1 MACTNFDIGQHRLD
15 AEVALRSTVLKF
27 RKEPVISTAN
37 FIDDFYNSLKNTG
50 LFNLESEAE
59 YVSLS
64 EVLEDFIKT
73 SRRLTDAQKEQ
84 LLAEYAVPLSSKFSI
99 NPETSTVEEVDKSL
113 VIKDEPEDI
122 QVIEEPLERRVATPS
137 ISDIYGSAS
146 VVKEYMLNQFR
157 YNIIEASLVNF
168 ADGRLIKSNDDLN
181 VYIAKYKNTLFKKLV
196 DYIKLANSEE
206 GIETDA
212 SMLDTIYLDGI
223 PNVENMQKVLDVASG
238 IFENISKSALD
249 SAFVSKKRN
258 IEGFYKNQM
267 LVDGFNAWAVLSN
280 GNFDTI
286 LKSLFGKNMEIRN
299 KGYVGIELP
308 VSTNKYQFRSGSN
321 MVKTWRTNENVD
333 ALSEIG
339 NVSRLLIEQTPV
351 INHVTG
357 EQIGDKYL
365 NLKQFVH
372 SFSKIKDE
380 YNFMFF
386 GERLQDLVLN
396 LHSAPNYYLG
406 EILKEILNSDTRSKV
421 FQVNDLNV
429 FKSIYDKFYN
439 KDKFNSLYNIANRD
453 YLTSKAI
460 TTYDLLDSISG
471 VVDRTNNA
479 RYVEY
484 ALNSDTRDLDSS
496 EIKQSNVNRRKI
508 QRENDIDIANELMAD
523 RTGLLNRWG
532 ISVNNA
538 TTGDVSFTLPYKGE
552 KVTVIYNSNAVSSKG
567 QRKLELSNSDIVKF
581 GRLNTILEEPSF
593 TKLKAIYEENNPQV
607 LTDGE
612 RLYVSLIEFIDDFAN
627 TGFLRGNVDLLAA
640 FRNVNEANNLDYLD
654 KLVAVASSS
663 AFVNTVYDG
672 YENNNPGN
680 LSLRSYIETL
690 NYYNEKLG
698 DNNERFYYDKT
709 SNSLKAIRPNLINV
723 LNDIVAA
730 EQIVTGE
737 IYKSVIKNAEG
748 NNIPNSRIAN
758 LAGLTRSYV
767 KKHILDNPSSALK
780 NTLFGRNP
788 NMLMGTSIKNDA
800 VSRNGIKKSAT
811 KFSVAEIGYSSLVY
825 DFYGNLLRPK
835 NGNAPVTI
843 NVQPTVYSDK
853 GTFVMWKLGV
863 DKIDVLDENGK
874 PLLINLLTSPTKDII
889 SAIKG
894 TVGTYYKEVFN
905 NVLSDYKEVYRQ
917 SLETYLQRL
926 QAVNPEAANR
936 ILSKQSKVDAENA
949 RIAKHNESLDSE
961 RSRLLQ
967 ALDAAQAAGDFMD
980 AGSIVSALD
989 SLDIKEPVSLVDVL
1003 DYQDFTNL
1011 LAVTTSGEYTNMSYA
1026 AGVPNIDN
1034 VHTNKG
1040 GSFELNGKTKKGLIP
1055 NKLLNFL
1062 ATEMYAKD
1070 DVFNKAM
1077 LRERKKFVKDMIDN
1091 NMSFPLVYA
1100 NGRSNT
1106 VLRKAADKLLGAD
1119 KRLWVNENTQEL
1131 ILAKQGNTNITRL
1144 SDLDSNWLR
1153 DDVEIT
1159 LNPLIERYFVA
1170 DFLTS
1175 ENLRLVTTGSSIA
1188 HPNKAK
1194 YGSLNPDSFNG
1205 IEMEHSSRELA
1216 ELKRNV
1222 IVPATLQYLHQN
1234 SLTGVPPWYRIA
1246 VMSDVGAPVYNFK
1259 GEIAEVDAHDG
1270 SAWCNPIMSYL
1281 ENLSLQDS
1289 SVGEDKKPIGHDYNG
1304 RYGTAALLKF
1314 ATFSAYNERLR
1325 QSLTSDIK
1333 LYNLFKKMS
1342 DFKWSESTADWD
1354 VPANVDLTV
1363 NLFGQPMTLRDVTG
1377 GDRIFYRDG
1386 NNHYEILGLDKVGNG
1401 LYNISKQLVDIN
1413 GNPIQAVG
1421 TANVLIDTNVPINS
1435 LFELHAALGGVYS
1448 ESLRD
1453 GELAYSDASL
1463 AVTATYVN
1471 NIGQYKANGDIPTQ
1485 RNTNQPLKYKMIA
1498 YLVNKSAIK
1507 VGAQNINPDSSW
1519 YDDSP
1524 LMTMHFNTDGLGMQ
1538 MDADH
1543 VVTDPEHQST
1553 MTEFSQVI
1561 SALESMGFTH
1571 DMAKNAYKSL
1581 GKVALA
1587 SIGNIKEAVYVL
1599 TGIKPTDN
1607 PDVKSDLYEI
1617 FGKAIIKE
1625 LNKNSDELGTAKT
1638 IIQKAKE
1645 EFALDKKRR
1654 TSHGADA
1661 YKIPYSDPSIFAKAL
1676 STFTSNINK
1685 TAIKRKFPGM
1695 GAVMAPGYNIIQV
1708 HRIGGQNYRYDD
1720 LYRIAADE
1728 GISVDEYLQREQAK
1742 IESEPA
1748 NSIDRLLPG
1757 DRIKI
1762 PIQEVTSVV
1771 AKINSDATRNKK
1783 FAELEVGKYTR
1794 LVDQANRGD
1803 GEGVELSKAQDNLN
1817 KALSKLERLNRDIAL
1832 TVPQFLEDNG
1842 WKLEGE
1848 YMLVYVNDYD
1858 SYNFVKK
1865 NFSTF
1870 YTDIT
1875 RPTDLKPA
1883 EIYWDDATGKRHSIF
1898 DMPAIQASFTERKKY
1913 KKLPKEIGAKLQA
1926 DVQNT
1931 FMLLDKGYMP
1941 ATEDMLLE
1949 YNQDPVAFSKKYVPE
1964 GKYLMELPNG
1974 NIAIPIQNLV
1984 NNPAELVISKL
1995 YVNQFNLGPNDSI
2008 NDVLTQG
2015 YQFFVNK
2022 YDKYHTPKTKLFDI
2036 AFTRGSGK
2044 HVYIAFNTST
2054 AIIDKLSVN
2063 KTLTDDDFMRVGD
2076 SIFRIDKDGNKLY
2089 ESGYYDAEGNYH
2101 ELVTSYNAIDGNS
2114 VEEVLVVSTPD
2125 NVMDIYK
2132 TDDFDSIKIS
2142 QYIKDKATLQGV
2154 IEQGKDRS
2162 DRLLKG
2168 LYDTYTKALVKDD
2181 FSVSKIA
2188 YELEALEKSRKITA
2202 AKKKFV
2208 SFQKSLEFTVARIPA
2223 QTMQSFMK
2231 MKAVAF
2237 NDSDKNVVHVSHWQT
2252 WLQGSDY

>member
-212 SMLDTIYLDGI
+212 SILDTIYLDGI
-223 PNVENMQKVLDVASG
+223 PNVENMQKVLDAASS

-532 ISVNNA
+532 ISVSNA

-672 YENNNPGN
+672 YENNNPEN

-698 DNNERFYYDKT
+698 DNNERFYYDKA

-730 EQIVTGE
+730 EQVVTGE

-788 NMLMGTSIKNDA
+788 NMLMGTSIKTDV
-800 VSRNGIKKSAT
+800 VSRN
-811 KFSVAEIGYSSLVY
+811 
-825 DFYGNLLRPK
+825 
-835 NGNAPVTI
+835 
-843 NVQPTVYSDK
+843 
-853 GTFVMWKLGV
+853 
-863 DKIDVLDENGK
+863 
-874 PLLINLLTSPTKDII
+874 
-889 SAIKG
+889 
-894 TVGTYYKEVFN
+894 
-905 NVLSDYKEVYRQ
+905 
-917 SLETYLQRL
+917 
-926 QAVNPEAANR
+926 
-936 ILSKQSKVDAENA
+936 
-949 RIAKHNESLDSE
+949 
-961 RSRLLQ
+961 
-967 ALDAAQAAGDFMD
+967 
-980 AGSIVSALD
+980 
-989 SLDIKEPVSLVDVL
+989 
-1003 DYQDFTNL
+1003 
-1011 LAVTTSGEYTNMSYA
+1011 
-1026 AGVPNIDN
+1026 
-1034 VHTNKG
+1034 
-1040 GSFELNGKTKKGLIP
+1040 
-1055 NKLLNFL
+1055 
-1062 ATEMYAKD
+1062 
-1070 DVFNKAM
+1070 
-1077 LRERKKFVKDMIDN
+1077 
-1091 NMSFPLVYA
+1091 
-1100 NGRSNT
+1100 
-1106 VLRKAADKLLGAD
+1106 
-1119 KRLWVNENTQEL
+1119 
-1131 ILAKQGNTNITRL
+1131 
-1144 SDLDSNWLR
+1144 
-1153 DDVEIT
+1153 
-1159 LNPLIERYFVA
+1159 
-1170 DFLTS
+1170 
-1175 ENLRLVTTGSSIA
+1175 
-1188 HPNKAK
+1188 
-1194 YGSLNPDSFNG
+1194 
-1205 IEMEHSSRELA
+1205 
-1216 ELKRNV
+1216 
-1222 IVPATLQYLHQN
+1222 
-1234 SLTGVPPWYRIA
+1234 
-1246 VMSDVGAPVYNFK
+1246 
-1259 GEIAEVDAHDG
+1259 
-1270 SAWCNPIMSYL
+1270 
-1281 ENLSLQDS
+1281 
-1289 SVGEDKKPIGHDYNG
+1289 
-1304 RYGTAALLKF
+1304 
-1314 ATFSAYNERLR
+1314 
-1325 QSLTSDIK
+1325 
-1333 LYNLFKKMS
+1333 
-1342 DFKWSESTADWD
+1342 
-1354 VPANVDLTV
+1354 
-1363 NLFGQPMTLRDVTG
+1363 
-1377 GDRIFYRDG
+1377 
-1386 NNHYEILGLDKVGNG
+1386 
-1401 LYNISKQLVDIN
+1401 
-1413 GNPIQAVG
+1413 
-1421 TANVLIDTNVPINS
+1421 
-1435 LFELHAALGGVYS
+1435 
-1448 ESLRD
+1448 
-1453 GELAYSDASL
+1453 
-1463 AVTATYVN
+1463 
-1471 NIGQYKANGDIPTQ
+1471 
-1485 RNTNQPLKYKMIA
+1485 
-1498 YLVNKSAIK
+1498 
-1507 VGAQNINPDSSW
+1507 
-1519 YDDSP
+1519 
-1524 LMTMHFNTDGLGMQ
+1524 
-1538 MDADH
+1538 
-1543 VVTDPEHQST
+1543 
-1553 MTEFSQVI
+1553 
-1561 SALESMGFTH
+1561 
-1571 DMAKNAYKSL
+1571 
-1581 GKVALA
+1581 
-1587 SIGNIKEAVYVL
+1587 
-1599 TGIKPTDN
+1599 
-1607 PDVKSDLYEI
+1607 
-1617 FGKAIIKE
+1617 
-1625 LNKNSDELGTAKT
+1625 
-1638 IIQKAKE
+1638 
-1645 EFALDKKRR
+1645 
-1654 TSHGADA
+1654 
-1661 YKIPYSDPSIFAKAL
+1661 
-1676 STFTSNINK
+1676 
-1685 TAIKRKFPGM
+1685 
-1695 GAVMAPGYNIIQV
+1695 
-1708 HRIGGQNYRYDD
+1708 
-1720 LYRIAADE
+1720 
-1728 GISVDEYLQREQAK
+1728 
-1742 IESEPA
+1742 
-1748 NSIDRLLPG
+1748 
-1757 DRIKI
+1757 
-1762 PIQEVTSVV
+1762 
-1771 AKINSDATRNKK
+1771 
-1783 FAELEVGKYTR
+1783 
-1794 LVDQANRGD
+1794 
-1803 GEGVELSKAQDNLN
+1803 
-1817 KALSKLERLNRDIAL
+1817 
-1832 TVPQFLEDNG
+1832 
-1842 WKLEGE
+1842 
-1848 YMLVYVNDYD
+1848 
-1858 SYNFVKK
+1858 
-1865 NFSTF
+1865 
-1870 YTDIT
+1870 
-1875 RPTDLKPA
+1875 
-1883 EIYWDDATGKRHSIF
+1883 
-1898 DMPAIQASFTERKKY
+1898 
-1913 KKLPKEIGAKLQA
+1913 
-1926 DVQNT
+1926 
-1931 FMLLDKGYMP
+1931 
-1941 ATEDMLLE
+1941 
-1949 YNQDPVAFSKKYVPE
+1949 
-1964 GKYLMELPNG
+1964 
-1974 NIAIPIQNLV
+1974 
-1984 NNPAELVISKL
+1984 
-1995 YVNQFNLGPNDSI
+1995 
-2008 NDVLTQG
+2008 
-2015 YQFFVNK
+2015 
-2022 YDKYHTPKTKLFDI
+2022 
-2036 AFTRGSGK
+2036 
-2044 HVYIAFNTST
+2044 
-2054 AIIDKLSVN
+2054 
-2063 KTLTDDDFMRVGD
+2063 
-2076 SIFRIDKDGNKLY
+2076 
-2089 ESGYYDAEGNYH
+2089 
-2101 ELVTSYNAIDGNS
+2101 
-2114 VEEVLVVSTPD
+2114 
-2125 NVMDIYK
+2125 
-2132 TDDFDSIKIS
+2132 
-2142 QYIKDKATLQGV
+2142 
-2154 IEQGKDRS
+2154 
-2162 DRLLKG
+2162 
-2168 LYDTYTKALVKDD
+2168 
-2181 FSVSKIA
+2181 
-2188 YELEALEKSRKITA
+2188 
-2202 AKKKFV
+2202 
-2208 SFQKSLEFTVARIPA
+2208 
-2223 QTMQSFMK
+2223 
-2231 MKAVAF
+2231 
-2237 NDSDKNVVHVSHWQT
+2237 
-2252 WLQGSDY
+2252 